1 MNFLKK
7 LTRKNAGLKK
17 KRIKKRSFNMNNIKI
32 APRLIICFT
41 IILAIFAVSMVFSLF
56 TINKIAKDI
65 NDFYEEC
72 YEVEVLSWETKL
84 GLNTVEKSFY
94 KAISATNS
102 TQSKE
107 FTEEI
112 IAGINT
118 SNESFNLLKKSLT
131 RFPTVLKQLEN
142 DLNKSIEIS
151 NELVSLLNGNKNTQ
165 ALTKL
170 NDELI
175 PILGSI
181 SYTMN
186 EVSKNYDI
194 IAQNFVRDSNEA
206 SRNSLIVLAV
216 LFVSSIIV
224 SIALGVSVTRSITR
238 PVKEISEAA
247 NAMSVGDLNYQ
258 VNYSSKDE
266 LGDTTQ
272 AIRNTLET
280 LKLYVG
286 EINRVL
292 DEMAAGNFDVSIET
306 EFVGGFAPIK
316 NSLVQIL
323 SSFNNTLSKIN
334 EAAGQVE
341 SGSSQVSGGA
351 QALSQ
356 GTAEQASA
364 IEELSAT
371 INEIS
376 DQVKHNAE
384 NANNV
389 SKITQK
395 SAEEVENNSKQVESM
410 TEAMYDIKKSTH
422 EIAKI
427 IKAIDDIAFQTN
439 ILALN
444 AAVEAAR
451 AGSAGKGFAVVADEV
466 RNLAS
471 KSAEAAKS
479 TAFLIENSI
488 KSVENGAKIADETK
502 ESINLMVEGIRES
515 VKLVDEIS
523 EASNEQAN
531 SIMQVTMGIEQ
542 IAAVVHTNSA
552 TAEESAAASQELSS
566 QSILLRE
573 LVEQFEL
580 KNSENALNI

>member
-1 MNFLKK
+1 MKGIFKK
-7 LTRKNAGLKK
+7 LSRKK
-17 KRIKKRSFNMNNIKI
+17 KRFSMNNIKI
-32 APRLIICFT
+32 APRLIICFG

-56 TINKIAKDI
+56 TINKIAEDV
-65 NDFYEEC
+65 NRFYEEC
-72 YEVEVLSWETKL
+72 YEVEVLSWKTKL

-102 TQSKE
+102 SQSKE
-107 FTEEI
+107 YTEDI
-112 IAGINT
+112 IAGIKT
-118 SNESFNLLKKSLT
+118 SNESYNLLRKSLSQ
-131 RFPTVLKQLEN
+131 FPTVLNQLDN
-142 DLNKSIEIS
+142 DLQNATAIS
-151 NELVSLLNGNKNTQ
+151 NDLVNLINENKDTQ
-165 ALTKL
+165 AVSKL
-170 NDELI
+170 NDELMPVFGTI
-175 PILGSI
+175 NF
-181 SYTMN
+181 TMN
-186 EVSKNYDI
+186 EVSKNFDI
-194 IAQNFVRDSNEA
+194 IAQNFVKDSNEA
-206 SRNSLIVLAV
+206 SRNSIIVLSV
-216 LFVSSIIV
+216 LFASSIIV
-224 SIALGVSVTRSITR
+224 SIALGGIVTRSITR

-247 NAMSVGDLNYQ
+247 YSMSMGDLNYQ
-258 VNYSSKDE
+258 VINTSKDE
-266 LGDTTQ
+266 LGDTTK
-272 AIRNTLET
+272 AISNTLET

-292 DEMAAGNFDVSIET
+292 NEMATGNLDVSIDT

-316 NSLVQIL
+316 NSVEQIL

-334 EAAGQVE
+334 EAAEQVE

-356 GTAEQASA
+356 GTAEQASS

-376 DQVKHNAE
+376 KQVNHNAD

-389 SKITQK
+389 SKITQN
-395 SAEEVENNSKQVESM
+395 SAQEVEKSSKQVELM
-410 TEAMYDIKKSTH
+410 TEAMYDIKNSTH

-427 IKAIDDIAFQTN
+427 IKAIDEIAFQTN

-471 KSAEAAKS
+471 KSAEAAKR

-502 ESINLMVEGIRES
+502 ESINLMVVGIRES
-515 VKLVDEIS
+515 VKLVDEITV
-523 EASNEQAN
+523 ASNEQAN

-566 QSILLRE
+566 QSSLLKE

-580 KNSENALNI
+580 KNSESALNI